1 MLRLKQLRW
10 QGGSFTLN
18 VADWSMGAGEFH
30 VLAGCNGAGKSTLL
44 KALSGELRVAG
55 QSLLHERALPQWSA
69 QTRARHLAVLPQT
82 SELSFPFST
91 AEVVSLGATPLSLS
105 WRQRREA
112 VVRLLRRTDTHHLRD
127 RDYRQLSGGERQ
139 RVHLARVLLQL
150 SQAELA
156 PLLLLDEPT
165 SAQDLGQQHALLGF
179 IRELATQQNYGIVAV
194 LHDINLC
201 LRYATR
207 VSLLEGGRVV
217 DSGTPEGMLTEDSVQ
232 RHWGCT
238 VSTYYNKHGARLI
251 A

>member
-1 MLRLKQLRW
+1 MLHLSQLRW
-10 QGGSFTLN
+10 QGDGFSLE
-18 VADWSMGAGEFH
+18 VPDWAMRAGEFH

-44 KALSGELRVAG
+44 KAIAGELAVAG
-55 QSLLHERALPQWSA
+55 QLLLHDRALTSWPA
-69 QTRARHLAVLPQT
+69 RARARHLAVLPQA
-82 SELSFPFST
+82 SELSFPFT
-91 AEVVSLGATPLSLS
+91 AAEVVALGATPLSLS

-112 VVRLLRRTDTHHLRD
+112 VDRLLHRTNTHHLRD

-150 SQAELA
+150 SQAESA

-165 SAQDLGQQHALLGF
+165 SAQDLGQQHAILGLA
-179 IRELATQQNYGIVAV
+179 RGLATRENYGVIAV

-207 VSLLEGGRVV
+207 VSLLEGGRVAG
-217 DSGTPEGMLTEDSVQ
+217 SGSPDAMLTTDAVKQ
-232 RHWGCT
+232 YWGCT
-238 VSTYYNKHGARLI
+238 VTGYYSDTGLRLL